1 MYQKNRNVS
10 VRFIVATMV
19 FMVSAF
25 TLVAGHADVDAIYN
39 SIRYSAPKYETTET
53 IHTFQNEGMQIVAS
67 LTVPNTHQKVPIVLT
82 FNGFLGTRDEAPIG
96 GSDEGIL
103 KRNARIFAE
112 QGIATLR
119 VDFRGA
125 GDSDGDYTFTSFTR
139 QISDALTAIEYVK
152 NNLKHLVDAN
162 SIGLLGFSQGGLVS
176 SCTGAQSKDVDAIVL
191 WSAPA
196 YPPYDYE
203 GLLTREG
210 MQAGVA
216 LADGETILLPLFLNG
231 QPLGLD
237 APLGS
242 QFFDDMFRV
251 QPTAAIATFKK
262 PVMYVSGLTDP
273 IVWPQTAVGES
284 FLKYHEGPEKI
295 VVIDAD
301 HAFNYW
307 DTNHEKL
314 DDAIYWSVS
323 WFLATLN

>member
-1 MYQKNRNVS
+1 MFQKKSIKLIALAMFILVNV
-10 VRFIVATMV
+10 
-19 FMVSAF
+19 F
-25 TLVAGHADVDAIYN
+25 TLAAGNDDADAVYN
-39 SIRYSAPKYETTET
+39 SIRYSQPKYQVTET

-67 LTVPNTHQKVPIVLT
+67 LTVPNTPKRVPIVLT
-82 FNGFLGTRDEAPIG
+82 FNGFMGTRDEAPIG

-139 QISDALTAIEYVK
+139 QISDALTAIDYVK
-152 NNLKHLVDAN
+152 KNLKHQVDVH

-176 SCTGAQSKDVDAIVL
+176 CSTGARSKDVDAVVL

-216 LADGETILLPLFLNG
+216 LEDGETIILPLYLNG
-231 QPLGLD
+231 VPLGID

-242 QFFDDMFRV
+242 QFFDDMFTV
-251 QPTAAIATFKK
+251 QPTAELAKFKK

-273 IVWPQTAVGES
+273 IVWPQPTVADS
-284 FLKYHEGPEKI
+284 FLKYHDGPEK
-295 VVIDAD
+295 VVTIDAD

-314 DDAIYWSVS
+314 DDAIFWSLA
-323 WFLATLN
+323 WFITTLN

>member
-1 MYQKNRNVS
+1 MMF
-10 VRFIVATMV
+10 FIV
-19 FMVSAF
+19 SAL
-25 TLVAGHADVDAIYN
+25 TLAAGHGHADVDAIYN
-39 SIRYSAPKYETTET
+39 SIRNSQPKYQATET
-53 IHTFQNEGMQIVAS
+53 IHTFQNEGMQIVAT
-67 LTVPNTHQKVPIVLT
+67 LTVPNTPEKVPIVLT

-125 GDSDGDYTFTSFTR
+125 GDSDGDYSFTSFTR
-139 QISDALTAIEYVK
+139 QISDALTAIEYVRK
-152 NNLKHLVDAN
+152 NLKHQVDAN

-176 SCTGAQSKDVDAIVL
+176 SCTAGRSKDVDAIVL

-196 YPPYDYE
+196 FPPYDYA

-216 LADGETILLPLFLNG
+216 LEEGETIVLPLYLNG

-237 APLGS
+237 AHLGS
-242 QFFDDMFRV
+242 LFFDDMFTV
-251 QPTAAIATFKK
+251 QPTAAVTKFRK
-262 PVMYVSGLTDP
+262 PMMYVSGLTDI
-273 IVWPQTAVGES
+273 IVWPQPTVGDS
-284 FLKYHEGPEKI
+284 FLRYHDGPEKL
-295 VVIDAD
+295 VTIDAD
-301 HAFNYW
+301 HAFDYW

-314 DDAIYWSVS
+314 DDAIYWSLA